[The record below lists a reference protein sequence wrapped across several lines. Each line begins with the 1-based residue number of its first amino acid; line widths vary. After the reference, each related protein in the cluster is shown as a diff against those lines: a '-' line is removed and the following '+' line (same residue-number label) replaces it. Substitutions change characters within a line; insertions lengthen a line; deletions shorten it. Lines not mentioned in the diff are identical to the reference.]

1 MNPIPF
7 SSFESFS
14 RLFKDYTEDFEKL
27 APFFN
32 GDYRS
37 DEDLIRA
44 CERAAAKHPNRSQL
58 AEILTRQAANFDI
71 AESSAKLVEK
81 ISNPSSVAVVT
92 GQQLGLFGGPLY
104 TLFKSVTA
112 IQLAARLEQLTGQ
125 PAVPVFW
132 LEGEDHDFQ
141 EIASAGFLSG
151 DEAKKVV
158 YNPASPASPAD
169 GDSAMTAVGRH
180 MLTPEITAAVE
191 DVENLLQPT
200 DFRDELISLLRSAYA
215 SENSMLKA
223 FVTVMDAII
232 GPGRILFLSPDDPG
246 LKSMASP
253 LFAKE
258 IEDFSTSSSLLES
271 VNADLEKDYHV
282 QVRTNPTNLFL
293 HTDAGRMAIDMGN
306 EEFQTRDGQ
315 GVSRDRLMER
325 LKESPQDFSPN
336 VVMRPLMQDTVLPT
350 AAYVA
355 GPGEVAYFAQFK
367 ALYEWADI
375 PMPIIYPRA
384 SATLLEKRVGKIL
397 ERQDLSIPDFEE
409 QLERLFG
416 RVVLDHMEVDLDSEF
431 KSASAS
437 LHKAVNEIKP
447 VIEKIDR
454 SLVKS
459 ADATRAAFM
468 KEWSRLQSRVEKA
481 EKLQHDVVRTQLNRA
496 STSLFPFGILQER
509 VLSPLYFLNKYG
521 PDLGQTLIQHLDLNT
536 TAHQVIE
543 I

>member
-1 MNPIPF
+1 MNRIPF
-7 SSFESFS
+7 SAFESFS

-27 APFFN
+27 APLFN

-37 DEDLIRA
+37 DQDLIHA
-44 CERAAAKHPNRSQL
+44 CERAAAKHRNRAQL
-58 AEILTRQAANFDI
+58 TEILTRQAANFNI
-71 AESSAKLVEK
+71 AESSAALVEK

-112 IQLAARLEQLTGQ
+112 IQLAARLEQLTGR

-151 DEAKKVV
+151 DEAKKVE
-158 YNPASPASPAD
+158 YKPISPAD
-169 GDSAMTAVGRH
+169 GDFAKTAVGRH
-180 MLTPEITAAVE
+180 MLTPEIAAAVD

-200 DFRDELISLLRSAYA
+200 DFRDELISLLHGAYA
-215 SENSMLKA
+215 SESSMLQA
-223 FVTVMDAII
+223 FVRVMDTII

-246 LKSMASP
+246 LKSLASP

-271 VNADLEKDYHV
+271 VSADLEKDYHV
-282 QVRTNPTNLFL
+282 QVRTSPTNLFL
-293 HTDAGRMAIDMGN
+293 HTDAGRMAIDVVNGG
-306 EEFQTRDGQ
+306 FQTRDGQ
-315 GVSRDRLMER
+315 SISGDQLTQR
-325 LKESPQDFSPN
+325 LKDSPQDFSPN

-355 GPGEVAYFAQFK
+355 GPGEIAYFAQFK
-367 ALYEWADI
+367 KLYEWADI

-397 ERQDLSIPDFEE
+397 ERQDLVIPDFEE

-416 RVVLDHMEVDLDSEF
+416 RVVLDRMEVDLGAEF
-431 KSASAS
+431 ESASAS

-454 SLVKS
+454 SLVKT

-468 KEWSRLQSRVEKA
+468 KEWSRLQNRVEKA
-481 EKLQHDVVRTQLNRA
+481 EKQRHNVVKMQLNRA
-496 STSLFPFGILQER
+496 LTILFPFGILQER

-521 PDLGQTLIQHLDLNT
+521 PDLGQMLIQHLDLNT

>member
-1 MNPIPF
+1 MNRIPF

-14 RLFKDYTEDFEKL
+14 RLFQDYTEEFEKL

-37 DEDLIRA
+37 DEDLTRA
-44 CERAAAKHPNRSQL
+44 CERAAAKHPNRAPL
-58 AEILTRQAANFDI
+58 AEILTRQAASFNL
-71 AESSAKLVEK
+71 AESSATLLEK
-81 ISNPSSVAVVT
+81 ISDPSSVAVVT

-112 IQLAARLEQLTGQ
+112 IQLAARLEQLTGRG
-125 PAVPVFW
+125 AVPVFW

-151 DEAKKVV
+151 DEASKVV
-158 YNPASPASPAD
+158 YSPAD
-169 GDSAMTAVGRH
+169 NDSAMTAVGRH
-180 MLTPEITAAVE
+180 VLTPEITAAVE
-191 DVENLLQPT
+191 DVEQLLQPT
-200 DFRDELISLLRSAYA
+200 DFRDELISLVRTAYA
-215 SENSMLKA
+215 SENSMLQA
-223 FVTVMDAII
+223 FVTVMNAII

-246 LKSMASP
+246 LKSLASP

-271 VNADLEKDYHV
+271 VTADLEKDYHAQV
-282 QVRTNPTNLFL
+282 QTNPTNLFL
-293 HTDAGRMAIDMGN
+293 HTDTGRVAIDVVN
-306 EEFQTRDGQ
+306 EAFQTRDGENI
-315 GVSRDRLMER
+315 SRDRLTER
-325 LKESPQDFSPN
+325 LADSPQDFSPN

-367 ALYEWADI
+367 KLYEWADI

-397 ERQDLSIPDFEE
+397 ERQALSIPDFEE

-416 RVVLDHMEVDLDSEF
+416 RVVLDHMEVDLDAEF

-454 SLVKS
+454 SLVKT

-468 KEWSRLQSRVEKA
+468 KEWSRLQNRVGKA
-481 EKLQHDVVRTQLNRA
+481 EKQQHDLMKTQLNRA

-521 PDLGQTLIQHLDLNT
+521 PDLGQILIQHLDLNT